1 MGTCN
6 LQVLKF
12 AASAVFAASVA
23 AASTIDAP
31 HVPGILLAQQGSWA
45 DPASVAQVLA
55 DNNAVILSTNTALN
69 FIELSI
75 DEEKRLQIHDNLEE
89 SGLFVYVEPDY
100 LAHTGDPVPV
110 ANNPEPS
117 TLVFAMSA
125 FAALAVSR
133 ARTNRA
139 CRS

>member
-6 LQVLKF
+6 LKVMKF

-23 AASTIDAP
+23 AASTIDTP

-45 DPASVAQVLA
+45 DPASVAQVLS

-69 FIELSI
+69 FIELGI
-75 DEEKRLQIHDNLEE
+75 DEENRLQIHNNLEA

-117 TLVFAMSA
+117 TL
-125 FAALAVSR
+125 ALAVS
-133 ARTNRA
+133 AF
-139 CRS
+139 

>member
-23 AASTIDAP
+23 AASTIDTP
-31 HVPGILLAQQGSWA
+31 HVPGILLAQEGAWA
-45 DPASVAQVLA
+45 DPASVAQLLS
-55 DNNAVILSTNTALN
+55 DNSAVVLSTNTALN
-69 FIELSI
+69 FITLGI
-75 DEEKRLQIHDNLEE
+75 EEENRQQIHDNLEQ

-117 TLVFAMSA
+117 TLVFAISA
-125 FAALAVSR
+125 FAALAVWR
-133 ARTNRA
+133 ARSNRV

>member
-6 LQVLKF
+6 LHVLKF

-23 AASTIDAP
+23 AASTIDTP
-31 HVPGILLAQQGSWA
+31 HVPGILLAQEGAWA
-45 DPASVAQVLA
+45 DPASVAQLLS
-55 DNNAVILSTNTALN
+55 DNNAVVLSTNTALN
-69 FIELSI
+69 FITLGI
-75 DEEKRLQIHDNLEE
+75 EEENRQQIHDNLEQ

-100 LAHTGDPVPV
+100 LAHTGDPV

-117 TLVFAMSA
+117 TLVFAISA
-125 FAALAVSR
+125 FAALAVWR
-133 ARTNRA
+133 ARSNRV